1 MACLESG
8 VPCPPLVNLTNPGIE
23 PGFPALQVDSLLP
36 EPPGT
41 IILCSFKI
49 QELVLGTVQT
59 PLYFYVLITLIY

>member
-8 VPCPPLVNLTNPGIE
+8 LPCPPLGDLPNPGIK
-23 PGFPALQVDSLLP
+23 PRFPALQVDSLPP
-36 EPPGT
+36 EPLGT

-49 QELVLGTVQT
+49 QELVLETVQT